1 MRMILATALFLA
13 ASPAA
18 GQTRM
23 LESFDPEAVVRLLDG
38 HGLRGTIVSDEYG
51 QTQIEVPAGKRL
63 RARGMQVY
71 FLGCEDNASCTHL
84 QFLTVY
90 DPSPM
95 VLEFVNTWNRERI
108 WTKAYYHDEAEL
120 VFLEMDIN
128 AAGGIGEGALDE
140 LTNIYLTEVS
150 TFADE
155 LRNPLGGE

>member
-1 MRMILATALFLA
+1 MILATALLLA
-13 ASPAA
+13 AAPAA
-18 GQTRM
+18 GQTRL
-23 LESFDPEAVVRLLDG
+23 LESFDPDAVVRLLDG
-38 HGLRGTIVSDEYG
+38 HGLGTTIVRDEYG
-51 QTQIEVPAGKRL
+51 LPQIEVAAGKRL

-71 FLGCEDNASCTHL
+71 FLGCEDGASSCSHL
-84 QFLTVY
+84 QYLSLY

-108 WTKAYYHDEAEL
+108 WTKAYYHEEAEL

-128 AAGGIGEGALDE
+128 AVGGIGEAALAE
-140 LTNIYLTEVS
+140 LTDIYLSEVS